1 MAKSYEREIRHVAR
15 ENGDQQVRIT
25 DHAAVKERMAL
36 FGRRRRGRRRDKF
49 KWRSFLCA
57 LLKGNQG
64 RDTSDIVGSPPLLSL
79 PVASLGVPF
88 SLVVPG
94 RPPSPLPLPRGTQR
108 CKLDPGRRCRRR
120 RRRAGGRARPPR
132 QPGRPEYLQLY
143 TRHSLSRNG
152 IRQDAA
158 QLFEE
163 EEDGEEGVRLRGGL
177 PPFVPSPLFARCSVM
192 WWFHSHSWALTLISF
207 PSACNP

>member
-36 FGRRRRGRRRDKF
+36 FGRRRRGRRPDKF
-49 KWRSFLCA
+49 KWWSFLCA
-57 LLKGNQG
+57 LLNGNQG
-64 RDTSDIVGSPPLLSL
+64 RDTSDTVGSPPLLSL
-79 PVASLGVPF
+79 PAASLGVPF

-94 RPPSPLPLPRGTQR
+94 RPPLPHGTQH

-120 RRRAGGRARPPR
+120 RRTGGRARPPR
-132 QPGRPEYLQLY
+132 QPGRPEYLQLD

-163 EEDGEEGVRLRGGL
+163 EDGEERVRLRGGL
-177 PPFVPSPLFARCSVM
+177 PPLVPSPLFARCSVM
-192 WWFHSHSWALTLISF
+192 WWFPILGLSL
-207 PSACNP
+207 